1 MMTMAFSKVPAAPE
15 ATGAAPSGPRR
26 RQRRPSRLVSG
37 AARNGGALLL
47 ALLWAFPIYWMVN
60 SSLQPDDVLYGSEPQ
75 FWPSPFTGDNYTRI
89 LGDSSFWA
97 AMRTS
102 VIATG
107 LAVAMALVSA
117 VLAAAAISRFKF
129 RGKGPVVL
137 TILVI
142 QMIPAEALFISQFRM
157 LDGWG
162 LINSV
167 LGLSVLYAGMSVPI
181 TIWMLK
187 GFVDGIPYE
196 LEEAAQIDGCSRLGA
211 FLRTTLP
218 LLAPGIVASGVFALL
233 SAWNEYVLALVVL
246 QDESAATLPLWLA
259 RYNSSFEATDWG
271 GLMAASALVA
281 IPVIIVFLFVQNK
294 MANGLT
300 AGAVKG

>member
-1 MMTMAFSKVPAAPE
+1 MATSS
-15 ATGAAPSGPRR
+15 TTAPSSGTAAGPAGPRR
-26 RQRRPSRLVSG
+26 RRQPTSRLLG
-37 AARNGGALLL
+37 RGARNIGALLL
-47 ALLWAFPIYWMVN
+47 ALLWVFPIYWMVN
-60 SSLQPDDVLYGSEPQ
+60 SSLQPDEVLYGSEPQ

-89 LGDSSFWA
+89 IGDSSFWA
-97 AMRTS
+97 AMRMS
-102 VIATG
+102 VIATA

-167 LGLSVLYAGMSVPI
+167 LGLSVLYAGASVPI

-196 LEEAAQIDGCSRLGA
+196 LEEAGQIDGCSKLGA
-211 FLRTTLP
+211 FLRITLP

-246 QDESAATLPLWLA
+246 QRESAATLPLWLA
-259 RYNSSFEATDWG
+259 RYNTSFEATDWG

>member
-1 MMTMAFSKVPAAPE
+1 MTTTATPHVPAP
-15 ATGAAPSGPRR
+15 APSGATPPARRAVR
-26 RQRRPSRLVSG
+26 RQPRAG
-37 AARNGGALLL
+37 AVLRNGAGALL
-47 ALLWAFPIYWMVN
+47 AIAWAFPVYWMIN
-60 SSLQPDDVLYGSEPQ
+60 SSLQPDEVLYGSTPT
-75 FWPSPFTGDNYTRI
+75 FLPIPFTADNYARI
-89 LGDSSFWA
+89 LTDGTFWA
-97 AMRTS
+97 AMRAS
-102 VIATG
+102 VVVTA
-107 LAVAMALVSA
+107 LAVTLALFSA
-117 VLAAAAISRFKF
+117 VLAAAAISRFRF
-129 RGKGPVVL
+129 RSKTAVVL

-167 LGLSVLYAGMSVPI
+167 VGLSVLYAGGSVPI

-196 LEEAAQIDGCSRLGA
+196 LEEAAQIDGCTRLGA
-211 FLRTTLP
+211 FLRITLP

-246 QDESAATLPLWLA
+246 QRESAATLPLWLA
-259 RYNSSFEATDWG
+259 RYNSAVEATDWG

-281 IPVIIVFLFVQNK
+281 VPVIAVFLVVQGK
-294 MANGLT
+294 MATGLV